1 MQSKFLAL
9 SLFCIGVSGCATFDG
24 LDGKSSFDCKAPDG
38 VVCDSM
44 TGVMANAKANNL
56 PGQQV
61 NRSSKTPEKGSEYTA
76 VRSKPTSSVLPTMEY
91 TGAPILRNPKTL
103 RVWVAPWESAD
114 RTLFDQQFFYIVIDN
129 WKWNI
134 EHNSRRVRQAYAPSS
149 ASGYV
154 ASPSSVSAVSGNQ
167 DAYKM
172 RVEGNSV
179 VPDDDAIPLGGKGGE
194 SINPMPG
201 KRDIDANVAKE
212 LKNMN
217 VDISQFTKPLQNVGN

>member
-1 MQSKFLAL
+1 MRIKLFAL
-9 SLFCIGVSGCATFDG
+9 SLTVVGFSGCTSLDG
-24 LDGKSSFDCKAPDG
+24 LNSKGSFDCKAPDG
-38 VVCDSM
+38 IVCDSM

-61 NRSSKTPEKGSEYTA
+61 RRSDKTPAKGSEYMA
-76 VRSKPTSSVLPTMEY
+76 VRSKPTASVLPTMEY

-134 EHNSRRVRQAYAPSS
+134 EHNSRRVRMAQAPRSASDYVVSLSSSS
-149 ASGYV
+149 AS
-154 ASPSSVSAVSGNQ
+154 Q
-167 DAYKM
+167 DSYQYRIDGDKA
-172 RVEGNSV
+172 
-179 VPDDDAIPLGGKGGE
+179 VPDENAPIPVNGNRVE

-201 KRDIDANVAKE
+201 KRDIDANVARE
-212 LKNMN
+212 LQNMN
-217 VDISQFTKPLQNVGN
+217 VDISQFTKPLAAAGGQ

>member
-1 MQSKFLAL
+1 MRIKLLAML
-9 SLFCIGVSGCATFDG
+9 TVIGFSGCSTLDG
-24 LDGKSSFDCKAPDG
+24 LNAKGSFDCKAPDG

-61 NRSSKTPEKGSEYTA
+61 HRSSKTPAKGSEYLA
-76 VRSKPTSSVLPTMEY
+76 VRSKPTSSAAMPTMEY

-129 WKWNI
+129 WNWNI
-134 EHNSRRVRQAYAPSS
+134 EHNSRRVRMAYAPSS
-149 ASGYV
+149 ASDYV
-154 ASPSSVSAVSGNQ
+154 AAPSVNTSSNQ
-167 DAYKM
+167 DSYKY
-172 RVEGNSV
+172 RIEGDKAIK
-179 VPDDDAIPLGGKGGE
+179 DDGAPIPVNNNKVE

-201 KRDIDANVAKE
+201 KRDIDQRVTKE
-212 LKNMN
+212 LQNMN
-217 VDISQFTKPLQNVGN
+217 VDISQFTKPLSAVGN

>member
-9 SLFCIGVSGCATFDG
+9 SLFCIGLSGCATFDG

-134 EHNSRRVRQAYAPSS
+134 EHNSRRVRMAYAPSS
-149 ASGYV
+149 ASDYIL
-154 ASPSSVSAVSGNQ
+154 SPSSSTASQ
-167 DAYKM
+167 DSYKY
-172 RVEGNSV
+172 RIDGDKA
-179 VPDDDAIPLGGKGGE
+179 VPDENAPIPVNGNRVE

-212 LKNMN
+212 LQNMN
-217 VDISQFTKPLQNVGN
+217 VDISQFTKPLAAAGGQ

>member
-1 MQSKFLAL
+1 MQNKLLAL
-9 SLFCIGVSGCATFDG
+9 SLFFVGLSGCATFDG
-24 LDGKSSFDCKAPDG
+24 LDAKGSFDCKAPDG

-61 NRSSKTPEKGSEYTA
+61 HRAEKTPEKGSEYMA
-76 VRSKPTSSVLPTMEY
+76 IRSKPTASVLPTMEY

-114 RTLFDQQFFYIVIDN
+114 RTLFDQQFFYLVIDN
-129 WKWNI
+129 WTWNI

-154 ASPSSVSAVSGNQ
+154 AAPQSSNFANQ
-167 DAYKM
+167 DSYKL
-172 RVEGNSV
+172 RIDGDKVI
-179 VPDDDAIPLGGKGGE
+179 PDETPVAIEPGMGE
-194 SINPMPG
+194 SIDPMQG
-201 KRDIDANVAKE
+201 KRDIDNNVARE
-212 LKNMN
+212 LKNLN